1 MLGVDGKTIE
11 QERTAHQGG
20 LKVMV
25 LRSDGRTLVTTGADG
40 FVRIWFVDAIKAPG
54 EDFAEVSVV
63 AATAVDWHN
72 IRPMSY
78 PAPDEPNTW
87 KALDLRD
94 WDLNPATGKEEAQ
107 PPQTFISLDV
117 NPLLTPLEISG
128 GNSGMGEAR
137 LTTLSEGESVTFS
150 FVAAAGVQHE
160 VSVRSPVTVLSWLH
174 GLGLAHKEKEM
185 WQIPGAAKGGLLKA
199 IIKYANDD
207 ALDGVLDKLDGI
219 IQSWDVADGQK
230 FKSAA
235 MTLRESA
242 GKEGGNSSGGLT
254 STLLR
259 ITTKSGVVSCSH
271 LLLPLVVFEMT

>member
-1 MLGVDGKTIE
+1 MPACVQKICLWEKNAAKTVFPADVLGVDGKTIE

-128 GNSGMGEAR
+128 GSSGMGR
-137 LTTLSEGESVTFS
+137 GGVG
-150 FVAAAGVQHE
+150 AG
-160 VSVRSPVTVLSWLH
+160 
-174 GLGLAHKEKEM
+174 A
-185 WQIPGAAKGGLLKA
+185 GAK
-199 IIKYANDD
+199 
-207 ALDGVLDKLDGI
+207 
-219 IQSWDVADGQK
+219 
-230 FKSAA
+230 
-235 MTLRESA
+235 
-242 GKEGGNSSGGLT
+242 
-254 STLLR
+254 
-259 ITTKSGVVSCSH
+259 
-271 LLLPLVVFEMT
+271 P